1 MSARL
6 FIEGFEADTLGDI
19 DVEFTFSVA
28 DITDI
33 ERRNTSFSKTL
44 TLPSTARNQQLFGNI
59 FDISVSNDIFE
70 GANIGQNF
78 NPAKQAKAQIFLD
91 NVKIFDGVLR
101 MSKINNLEGNIVY
114 EVNVFGRLRDILDAL
129 GDKTLAELDF
139 SSPDVIS
146 YDHIYNR
153 ASIEE
158 SWTRTEWVE
167 GEQNYVYPLV
177 DYAIN
182 EGFIYSQNPP
192 SFEFTNF
199 RPAVFATEIL
209 KRIFSAAGF
218 VVQAPIFES
227 FFFRKMVLIT
237 AEKNLTREVTTLLN
251 QTTNLFDQQVTSV
264 PTFSHL
270 LGFNNV
276 LNEGFTITNS
286 GTRFTW
292 NRIQDLNAG
301 INTSLNLNFRLVF
314 QALQVVTVNTWTVN
328 VKQNGSVI
336 FTDSRNITLSQ
347 VGQAVIWDVDISGGI
362 TLNTSQFFEV
372 ELTCLAVNAGTNI
385 QTRVVINPG
394 GVFAIGNSIPIALQL
409 EEGDEMKIEYTLP
422 KSMKQRDFFK
432 SIITMHNLYVTQDRL
447 QTNVLEIIP
456 YNEFYQ
462 AFKNEALDWSD
473 KLDYSQEISITPLS
487 ELSAKEYRFSFDD
500 DQDYWSQSYQTK
512 FNQGYGEKR
521 EIIDNDFVLETKT
534 VKVLFGAP
542 VLREQTPNLIMIH
555 LYKVD
560 NFQKR
565 SDNFKPRIAYYK
577 PNVPC
582 PNWKI
587 SYKFPVGQITYTSYP
602 YAGHLDDPINPTTD
616 LLFGT
621 PREVLFAIGNYPEN
635 TNLYTTYYDQ
645 LISSIGDR
653 NSRLVEGYMYLTPTD
668 ISNLD
673 FRKIIKLGNHFFQL
687 QKVDKYNPMA
697 NGLSYVSLFKIL
709 AELQPEDFDF
719 ILLENDSYMLQEN
732 GVNKFYI

>member
-59 FDISVSNDIFE
+59 FDISVSNDILE

-129 GDKTLAELDF
+129 GDNTLADLDF
-139 SSPDVIS
+139 SGPDVIS
-146 YDHIYNR
+146 YDHIWNK
-153 ASIEE
+153 ANVEN

-167 GEQNYVYPLV
+167 GAQNYVYPLV
-177 DYAIN
+177 DYG
-182 EGFIYSQNPP
+182 EGAFNGEYNA
-192 SFEFTNF
+192 FEFKLTF
-199 RPAVFATEIL
+199 RPALFVTEIL
-209 KRIFSAAGF
+209 KRIFSQAGF
-218 VVQAPIFES
+218 LVQAPIFES
-227 FFFRKMVLIT
+227 FFFKRMVLIT
-237 AEKNLTREVTTLLN
+237 AEKDLTRQVTTLLN

-270 LGFNNV
+270 LSFNNV
-276 LNEGFTITNS
+276 LADKFLVSNG

-292 NRIQDLNAG
+292 VKDQQTASGTISGIKLDFRI
-301 INTSLNLNFRLVF
+301 VF

-328 VKQNGSVI
+328 VKKNNAVI
-336 FTDSRNITLSQ
+336 LSDTRTVTLSQ
-347 VGQAVIWDVDISGGI
+347 VGQPFIWDVSLSGTVELI
-362 TLNTSQFFEV
+362 ENHFYEV
-372 ELTCLAVNAGTNI
+372 ELTCLAVNAGSNI

-394 GVFAIGNSIPIALQL
+394 GVFSIGNTAPFALEL
-409 EEGDEMKIEYTLP
+409 DEGDEMKIEYTLP
-422 KSMKQRDFFK
+422 KSMKQRDFLK

-462 AFKNEALDWSD
+462 SFKNEALDWSD

-487 ELSAKEYRFSFDD
+487 ELSAKEYRFSFSD

-512 FNQGYGEKR
+512 FNEGYGEKR
-521 EIIDNDFVLETKT
+521 EVIDNDFVLETKS
-534 VKVLFGAP
+534 VKVVFGAP
-542 VLREQTPNLIMIH
+542 VLREQSPDMLMIH
-555 LYKVD
+555 LYKVEI
-560 NFQKR
+560 FSKQR
-565 SDNFKPRIAYYK
+565 DNFKPRIAYYK
-577 PNVPC
+577 PNTPC
-582 PNWKI
+582 PNWI
-587 SYKFPVGQITYTSYP
+587 ARYNTGNTTYTSYP

-621 PREVLFAIGNYPEN
+621 PREVYFATDNYPEN
-635 TNLYTTYYDQ
+635 TNLYSTYYDQ
-645 LISSIGDR
+645 LISSIGNR

-709 AELQPEDFDF
+709 GDLQPEDFDF

>member
-139 SSPDVIS
+139 DD
-146 YDHIYNR
+146 YDHTWNR
-153 ASIEE
+153 ANVED

-167 GEQNYVYPLV
+167 GGDNYVYPLV
-177 DYAIN
+177 DYGDN
-182 EGFIYSQNPP
+182 FSFIYGTASP
-192 SFEFTNF
+192 NF
-199 RPAVFATEIL
+199 QFRGFKPAVFVTEIL
-209 KRIFSAAGF
+209 KRIFSEAGF
-218 VVQAPIFES
+218 IVEAPIFES
-227 FFFRKMVLIT
+227 FFFRKMLLIT
-237 AEKNLTREVTTLLN
+237 AEKDLTRQVTTLLN

-270 LGFNNV
+270 LSFNDV

-292 NRIQDLNAG
+292 NRTQSFSITL
-301 INTSLNLNFRLVF
+301 NTSLNLNPRIVF
-314 QALQVVTVNTWTVN
+314 QALQVITVNTWTVN
-328 VKQNGSVI
+328 LKKNNSVI
-336 FTDSRNITLSQ
+336 FSDTRTVTLSQ
-347 VGQAVIWDVDISGGI
+347 VGQPFIWDVDISVGI
-362 TLNTSQFFEV
+362 TLNPNDFFEV

-394 GVFAIGNSIPIALQL
+394 GVFSIGNTIPIALEL
-409 EEGDEMKIEYTLP
+409 EEGDEIKIQYTMP
-422 KSMKQRDFFK
+422 KSMKQRDFLK

-447 QTNVLEIIP
+447 QTNLLEIIP
-456 YNEFYQ
+456 YNEFYKE
-462 AFKNEALDWSD
+462 FKNESLDWSD

-487 ELSAKEYRFSFDD
+487 ELSAKEYRFSFDE
-500 DQDYWSQSYQTK
+500 DQDYWGETYQTK

-521 EIIDNDFVLETKT
+521 EIIDNDFVLETKS
-534 VKVLFGAP
+534 VKVVFGAP
-542 VLREQTPNLIMIH
+542 FLREQTPNMIMIH

-560 NFQKR
+560 NFTKKP
-565 SDNFKPRIAYYK
+565 DNFKPRIAFYK
-577 PNVPC
+577 PNTPC
-582 PNWKI
+582 PNWTI
-587 SYKFPVGQITYTSYP
+587 NYKSPVGQVTYTSYP
-602 YAGHLDDPINPTTD
+602 YTGHLDDPINPTTD

-697 NGLSYVSLFKIL
+697 NGLSKVSLFKIL
-709 AELQPEDFDF
+709 ADLQPEDFDF